1 MGYYGGYDGGWPP
14 YVSVAERRAKAE
26 RESAKLRKK
35 GQKLE
40 PVAIEG
46 RTIARTFWGKA
57 WGDNLES
64 YDDFAY
70 RLERG
75 RSYVRNGLVIDLKL
89 AEREVNALVAGSAVY
104 RVTVGID
111 AVPAAQWRSI
121 CKDCAGGIDSL
132 IELLQG
138 RLSQG
143 VMERLCRQ
151 ELGLFPKPK
160 EIRFTC
166 SCPDYASMCKHVAAV
181 LYGVG
186 ARLDHQPELLF
197 RLRAVNEKDLVAR
210 LDQALPVAKQE
221 RPGGK
226 VLEADDLSAMFG
238 LDMAEGDAVTA
249 APKPPQAG
257 KAGGKAKAKP
267 PASRQ
272 KKPAGRRIVA
282 VKTKRRA
289 IAEAAD

>member
-1 MGYYGGYDGGWPP
+1 MGYGGYYDGGWPP
-14 YVSVAERRAKAE
+14 YVSVAERRVKAE
-26 RESAKLRKK
+26 REAAKLRKK

-40 PVAIEG
+40 PVVIEG
-46 RTIARTFWGKA
+46 RTIARTFWGKS

-64 YDDFAY
+64 YHDLAY

-75 RSYVRNGLVIDLKL
+75 RSYVRNGLVIDLKI
-89 AEREVNALVAGSAVY
+89 AEREVTAMVAGSSIY

-111 AVPAAQWRSI
+111 AVAAAQWRSI

-151 ELGLFPKPK
+151 GLGLFPKPK

-197 RLRAVNEKDLVAR
+197 RLRAVNEKDLVTG
-210 LDQALPVAKQE
+210 LDQALPVSKKGPA
-221 RPGGK
+221 GGK

-238 LDMAEGDAVTA
+238 IDMAETEPPPARRA
-249 APKPPQAG
+249 AAKRASAG
-257 KAGGKAKAKP
+257 KPSSRETGKVKP
-267 PASRQ
+267 EKS
-272 KKPAGRRIVA
+272 V
-282 VKTKRRA
+282 KRRA
-289 IAEAAD
+289 LAGTAD